1 MLEEMYR
8 NKLRQLC
15 NKTFFCDEQT
25 NTIACPLYLSIQ
37 KRRSSMKKKLFLAT
51 TLALIVILVLTM
63 SALAAPLGSWVTDF
77 TLFNLSSTAGA
88 NITLSAYPTNNGTS
102 SWTKADTISAGGSYY
117 YNPVTDAGFPA
128 GFAGSIVVSSDQ
140 PLAGTVTL
148 ANDLTGAQYASDAY
162 GAVSIPSTS
171 VILPIVMSGLGTWNT
186 RITVQN
192 AGSSNANV
200 TIDYTGTNAPA
211 ASAISNLPPNA
222 MAMVDQAGLATNF
235 NGSAV
240 VTSTQPVA
248 VVVEEYKTTGGV
260 LVTYNGIPSSVAGTT
275 IYLPGYIDQGSWATD
290 MTIVSA
296 GGSGTV
302 TVTFAGSA
310 ASLSGPAS
318 PTSSPYLNRYGS
330 LPSGWSGS
338 FPTSYY
344 GATTV
349 TSTTAVVVAY
359 NISNSGSGG
368 SGNLAQ
374 GYVGFAASQGAMTV
388 VVPLIEHM
396 YSTGWNTT
404 FSVQSLDGTPATL
417 SMTYSGNIA
426 PLCSPCNV
434 TMSAASQTFNQ
445 TTDGHVPSGFLGGVK
460 IVSDKN
466 IVVIADQANTASAS
480 YAGGDSAAGFVG
492 FPSP

>member
-1 MLEEMYR
+1 
-8 NKLRQLC
+8 
-15 NKTFFCDEQT
+15 
-25 NTIACPLYLSIQ
+25 
-37 KRRSSMKKKLFLAT
+37 MKKKLFLAT
-51 TLALIVILVLTM
+51 TLTLIVILTLAIPVF
-63 SALAAPLGSWVTDF
+63 AAPPGSWVTDF
-77 TLFNLSSTAGA
+77 TLFNLSNLAPANVTIQRYTQCASGCSADAGTVVA
-88 NITLSAYPTNNGTS
+88 SPTI
-102 SWTKADTISAGGSYY
+102 AAGGSYY
-117 YNPVTDAGFPA
+117 YNPVLDPTFPT
-128 GFAGSIVVSSDQ
+128 GFAGSITVSSDQ

-148 ANDLTGAQYASDAY
+148 ANDLTGASYASDAY
-162 GAVSIPSTS
+162 SAVSTPATTTY
-171 VILPIVMSGLGTWNT
+171 LPIVLRMGVWST

-192 AGSSNANV
+192 TGATNATV
-200 TIDYTGTNAPA
+200 TITYVGSGAP
-211 ASAISNLPPNA
+211 SATTISNLPQNM
-222 MAMVDQAGLATNF
+222 MAMVDLSDMGSLNF
-235 NGSAV
+235 NGSAT
-240 VTSTQPVA
+240 VTSSNAVA

-302 TVTFAGSA
+302 TIAFAGSA
-310 ASLSGPAS
+310 ASLTGPVS

-338 FPTSYY
+338 FPTGYY
-344 GATTV
+344 GSATL
-349 TSTTAVVVAY
+349 TSTTPVVVAY

-417 SMTYSGNIA
+417 SMTYSGNLA

-445 TTDGHVPSGFLGGVK
+445 TTDGHVPTGFLGGVK
-460 IVSDKN
+460 IVSNKN